1 VVTGPAGGTTSVV
14 PTAAQ
19 DQALS
24 SYSLQ
29 GIYFDPKQF
38 TSVADCLTA
47 ASANGLPLDLCH

>member
-1 VVTGPAGGTTSVV
+1 MSVA

-19 DQALS
+19 DQTLS

-29 GIYFDPKQF
+29 GVYFDPKQF

-47 ASANGLPLDLCH
+47 VSANGLPLDLCH